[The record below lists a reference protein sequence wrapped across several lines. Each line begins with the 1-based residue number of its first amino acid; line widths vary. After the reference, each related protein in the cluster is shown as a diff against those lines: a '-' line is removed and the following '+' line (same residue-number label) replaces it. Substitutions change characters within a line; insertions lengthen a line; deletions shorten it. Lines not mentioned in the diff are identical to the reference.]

1 MTAAM
6 SPSSLPQSP
15 TGRFQ
20 VSTVEAALVAAHDQL
35 EPVLGGSVRQLAH
48 AEVVDDEQGHAGH
61 FGHVVRVGVGER
73 GLCELFKEGVRF
85 DVDDAV
91 ALLDGGPAASLREMP
106 LAGSGPDQE
115 YPYQEFARML
125 NRTARLLTYLDGQN

>member
-1 MTAAM
+1 MILDCDGR
-6 SPSSLPQSP
+6 SSQ
-15 TGRFQ
+15 TR
-20 VSTVEAALVAAHDQL
+20 H
-35 EPVLGGSVRQLAH
+35 
-48 AEVVDDEQGHAGH
+48 
-61 FGHVVRVGVGER
+61 GER

-85 DVDDAV
+85 DVDNAV
-91 ALLDGGPAASLREMP
+91 ALLDGGPAASLREMA